1 MIAVLSVS
9 EFISSINEIIAG
21 ECVVEGEVTHYS
33 ISQNKWVFFD
43 LKDEGAVLHCFST
56 IFMLPQPLEEG
67 MKVRVLGY
75 PKIHDKSG
83 KFSFTVQKVELVG
96 EGSFKRAY
104 VALKK
109 KLIEEGLFDPAR
121 KRALPIIPECI
132 GVIASRDSAAWG
144 DFKRIVS
151 NRWGG
156 LEILLR
162 HTTVQG
168 EDAVRDITEAFKA
181 FNQEAVACD
190 VIVLIRGGGSLEDLA
205 AFNSEEV
212 VRAIYGSRTPVVVG
226 VGHERD
232 ETLADFAA
240 DVRASTPT
248 DAAEIVVPDRV
259 DFIAQCMSDVEYVGQ
274 TLEHQIFR
282 MKEVVDRAVVTMVNT
297 FGTRAQDLRNLF
309 EMFKHSGSFL
319 SKKLI
324 QYQEFIKSTEVL
336 FKNVDPQQILH
347 RGFSITRDE
356 KGRIIRSQNQVD
368 KGEKIMVELAKG
380 IIRGEVI

>member
-9 EFISSINEIIAG
+9 EFISSINEILAG

-96 EGSFKRAY
+96 EGSLKRAY
-104 VALKK
+104 LALKK
-109 KLIEEGLFDPAR
+109 KLTEEGLFDPAR
-121 KRALPIIPECI
+121 KRILPLVPERI
-132 GVIASRDSAAWG
+132 GVIASADSAAWG
-144 DFKRIVS
+144 DFKRIIS

-156 LEILLR
+156 LEIVLR
-162 HTTVQG
+162 PTTVQG
-168 EDAVRDITEAFKA
+168 ESAVHDIAAAFKD
-181 FNQEAVACD
+181 FNESPVIYD
-190 VIVLIRGGGSLEDLA
+190 VVVLIRGGGSMEDLA

-212 VRAIYGSRTPVVVG
+212 VRAIYASRTPVVVG

-232 ETLADFAA
+232 ETLADFVA

-248 DAAEIVVPDRV
+248 NAAEIIVPDKS
-259 DFIAQCMSDVEYVGQ
+259 DFVAQCVSDIEYVDQ
-274 TLEHQIFR
+274 TLEHLVFKLKQA
-282 MKEVVDRAVVTMVNT
+282 VDQAVVSMVNT
-297 FGTRAQDLRNLF
+297 FGTRTQTIQNLL
-309 EMFKHSGSFL
+309 EMFKYSGGFL
-319 SKKLI
+319 SKKLV
-324 QYQEFIKSTEVL
+324 QYQEFITGTEVL
-336 FKNVDPQQILH
+336 LKNVDPKQVLR
-347 RGFSITRDE
+347 RGYSITRDE
-356 KGRIIRSQNQVD
+356 EGQIVRSQSQVD

-380 IIRGEVI
+380 TIQGEVI